1 MPISSD
7 LPISIPSED
16 RYELDPFAK
25 TLALSIEAMPA
36 ATGVVLAV
44 NGPWGSGKS
53 SAIKLVKHHL
63 AEAVQRGDLAIV
75 SFNPW
80 WFPGSDALILAF
92 FRELNAAIGPS
103 LPQKLQKSISRLGQ
117 GVSSIGGII
126 GAAADLKAPG
136 LGSLITG
143 AASRIGDWT
152 KFDKTVE
159 DEHSSVAAALSGQ
172 KKRFL
177 VVIDDIDRLNP
188 DDAMTVFRL
197 IKSIGR
203 LPNVIYL
210 LAFDRQI
217 AERIVSERFPA
228 EGVSYLEK
236 IIQGAF
242 ELPPPLLDHLRWN
255 CIEAA
260 LQIMGEPTDEQRTRF
275 GNVFYDLVAPT
286 IRTPRDIMRITNQLS
301 ATYPA
306 VKDNVDRA
314 DFLAITALQLAEPD
328 VYAAIRHH
336 PDRLCGVEQM
346 GMGRSH
352 EGLGKEYDEL
362 FALCERPERER
373 QKLRIALR
381 RLFPRLDAIW
391 GNTYHQGDD
400 YRRDRRIASEHHFRN
415 YFAFA
420 LSDDNLSAE
429 WLDRFIANSDD
440 TEFVTAA
447 LREALTTQR
456 RTGETRAS
464 LVLDELNVH
473 VQALPPAKVPALVKT
488 LFAMGDEIDV
498 KADARRGFNG
508 TGDNRLRLHWLLN
521 RLNELLSPAQ
531 RDQVYQNAMEGA
543 ALSWLVD
550 FAQRCAGYYEPSDK
564 SRGEAIVSE
573 NVAKA
578 FLELA
583 LKRTRQA
590 AADGTLV
597 ASQHLTVL
605 LFRWAN
611 LVGDNEKDEVRA
623 WSTERLADPAF
634 IVALA
639 AQMPSSSW
647 SYGMGM
653 DEMGDR
659 IQREN
664 VNVNVGVYSELID
677 VELFEKRVAEELSA
691 GRLAPADLD
700 ILKRFVQI
708 PRGGHG

>member
-25 TLALSIEAMPA
+25 ALAKSIEAMPA

-53 SAIKLVKHHL
+53 SAIKLVEHHL
-63 AEAVQRGDLAIV
+63 AEAVQRSDLAIV

-103 LPQKLQKSISRLGQ
+103 LPQKLQKSLSKLGQ

-143 AASRIGDWT
+143 AASMFGDWT
-152 KFDKTVE
+152 KFDKTLE
-159 DEHSSVAAALSGQ
+159 EEHRSVAAALSIQ

-177 VVIDDIDRLNP
+177 VVVDDIDRLSP
-188 DDAMTVFRL
+188 DDALTVFRL

-236 IIQGAF
+236 IIQGTF

-260 LQIMGEPTDEQRTRF
+260 LQIMGQPSDAQRTRF
-275 GNVFYDLVAPT
+275 GNVFYDVVAPT
-286 IRTPRDIMRITNQLS
+286 IRTPRDITRITNQLS

-314 DFLAITALQLAEPD
+314 DFLAVTALQLAEPG

-336 PDRLCGVEQM
+336 PDRICGVEQI
-346 GMGRSH
+346 GMGARP

-362 FALCERPERER
+362 FALSERPERER

-400 YRRDRRIASEHHFRN
+400 YRRDRRIASEQHFRS

-429 WLDRFIANSDD
+429 WLNRFIASLDD
-440 TEFVTAA
+440 PEIVTAA

-464 LVLDELNVH
+464 LVLDELTVH
-473 VQALPPAKVPALVKT
+473 APTLPMTKVPALVKT

-498 KADARRGFNG
+498 KADTKRGFNG
-508 TGDNRLRLHWLLN
+508 IADNRLRLHWFLS
-521 RLNELLSPAQ
+521 RLNELLSPSQ
-531 RDQVYQNAMEGA
+531 RDEMYQGAVEGA
-543 ALSWLVD
+543 ALFWLVD
-550 FAQRCAGYYEPSDK
+550 FAQRCARYFRSSNDSHGDPT
-564 SRGEAIVSE
+564 VSE
-573 NVAKA
+573 PVAKD
-578 FLELA
+578 FLNLA
-583 LKRTRQA
+583 LKRIREA
-590 AADGTLV
+590 AGDGTLV
-597 ASQHLTVL
+597 SNQNLSTL
-605 LFRWAN
+605 LFRWAGLAGEN
-611 LVGDNEKDEVRA
+611 GKGEVRA
-623 WSTERLADPAF
+623 WSTERFTDPAF
-634 IVALA
+634 VVALA

-664 VNVNVGVYSELID
+664 VKVDIEAYSELID
-677 VELFEKRVAEELSA
+677 VELFEKRVAEELA
-691 GRLAPADLD
+691 MGKLATADLD
-700 ILKRFVQI
+700 TLERFRQL
-708 PRGGHG
+708 PRGGHR

>member
-1 MPISSD
+1 
-7 LPISIPSED
+7 
-16 RYELDPFAK
+16 
-25 TLALSIEAMPA
+25 MPA

-53 SAIKLVKHHL
+53 SAIKLVEHHL
-63 AEAVQRGDLAIV
+63 ASAATRGDITIV

-92 FRELNAAIGPS
+92 FRELNAAIGPT
-103 LPQKLQKSISRLGQ
+103 LPQKLQKSLSRLGQ
-117 GVSSIGGII
+117 GVSSIGGIV
-126 GAAADLKAPG
+126 GAATDLKAPG
-136 LGSLITG
+136 LGSLIAG
-143 AASRIGDWT
+143 VASKIGDWT
-152 KFDKTVE
+152 NLDKTVE
-159 DEHSSVAAALSGQ
+159 DEHRSIAEALSIQ

-177 VVIDDIDRLNP
+177 VVIDDIDRLSP
-188 DDAMTVFRL
+188 DDALTVFRL
-197 IKSIGR
+197 VKSVGR

-210 LAFDRQI
+210 LAFDRKI
-217 AERIVSERFPA
+217 AERIVSERFSA

-260 LQIMGEPTDEQRTRF
+260 FQIMGQPSDAQRTRF
-275 GNVFYDLVAPT
+275 GNVFYDVVGPT
-286 IRTPRDIMRITNQLS
+286 IRTPRDITRITNQLS

-314 DFLAITALQLAEPD
+314 DFLAITSLQLAEPD
-328 VYAAIRHH
+328 VYASIRKY

-346 GMGRSH
+346 GMGVRR
-352 EGLGKEYDEL
+352 EGLGKEYDDL
-362 FALCERPERER
+362 LALSERPERER
-373 QKLRIALR
+373 QRLRIALR

-429 WLDRFIANSDD
+429 WLDRFIANSDN
-440 TEFVTAA
+440 TEFVTTA
-447 LREALTTQR
+447 LREALATQR
-456 RTGETRAS
+456 RSGETRAS
-464 LVLDELNVH
+464 LVLDELSVH
-473 VQALPPAKVPALVKT
+473 APTLPPAKVPALVKT

-498 KADARRGFNG
+498 KADAQRGFNG
-508 TGDNRLRLHWLLN
+508 TADNRLRLHWFLN
-521 RLNELLSPAQ
+521 RLNESLSLAE
-531 RDQVYQNAMEGA
+531 RDQVYKNATEGA
-543 ALSWLVD
+543 ALHWLVD
-550 FAQRCAGYYEPSDK
+550 FARRCAGYFEPSDNP
-564 SRGEAIVSE
+564 RGEPIVSE
-573 NVAKA
+573 PVAKE

-597 ASQHLTVL
+597 ASQNLTVL
-605 LFRWAN
+605 LFRWAD
-611 LVGDNEKDEVRA
+611 LVGASGKDEVRA
-623 WSTERLADPAF
+623 WSTKQLADPAF
-634 IVALA
+634 VVALA

-647 SYGMGM
+647 SFGMGM

-664 VNVNVGVYSELID
+664 VMVDIDVYSELID
-677 VELFEKRVAEELSA
+677 LELFERRVADEISSRIIA
-691 GRLAPADLD
+691 QSDLE
-700 ILKRFVQI
+700 ILERFLQI
-708 PRGGHG
+708 PRGGHR